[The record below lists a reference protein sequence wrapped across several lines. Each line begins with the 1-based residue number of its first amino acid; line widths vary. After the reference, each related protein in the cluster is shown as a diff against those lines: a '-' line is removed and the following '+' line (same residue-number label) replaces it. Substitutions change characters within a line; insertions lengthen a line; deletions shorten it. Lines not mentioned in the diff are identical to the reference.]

1 MICLRYKTVSDVFQM
16 GYHSCL
22 SDYSGDLSQ
31 TKYSL
36 SMVYFNSNPSSCEL
50 VQFFFF
56 FPHMGIWSCGQNLMG
71 GKSVKT
77 KNWQQ
82 QKKSNNVWLVGGI
95 GQDWLQVF

>member
-56 FPHMGIWSCGQNLMG
+56 SSHGYLIMWAKLNGWKEYEN
-71 GKSVKT
+71 
-77 KNWQQ
+77 
-82 QKKSNNVWLVGGI
+82 
-95 GQDWLQVF
+95 